1 MPTDYVTDPDLLA
14 ELNSAPPLP
23 DEDYVTDPALLAE
36 LNGPDPVPASPAPAQ
51 DYVQD
56 PEILAQL
63 EPENEFYRKAA
74 GAKTLMRTEQLRG
87 DLTKRMQDAKLFG
100 SFTSA
105 AGNDAD
111 DAIRRDEEG
120 NLDLPAMVPQGDSAV
135 MNAIKK
141 WFVDVA
147 GQKLGARLDDTGP
160 GVDKDAIRGV
170 FESFKKDNEDL
181 SDEQLFS
188 VWDDLVNRYKP
199 FDSNE
204 MFRVQSDGAIEL
216 NPMSVDILDTESAI
230 KAINES
236 GASEVAK
243 EMSIA
248 DLPNIQKRVAENK
261 AEAFE
266 AASIALGRKSFSD
279 FAQERDGFG
288 PEKLPET
295 VRAYEKEVV
304 GGEGMFKK
312 AVIVAQND
320 LFIQGFGKVAQT
332 YLGIEAM
339 ANSMLADLTGSEAA
353 AEWAAKQAG
362 RASESSQA
370 MSLISQGSV
379 DAGLVGSVLKEVP
392 SLAVQVLVTRGAG
405 MAASGTRA
413 AGAIATGTAYATAG
427 LQSAGITFAE
437 EYRAALDANMS
448 EEEAGAIARTK
459 AARAGISTAIITAA
473 FGVGK
478 LGGVEAAAAGR
489 TAAGTTLRDLWGMA
503 GEKGLKATLKS
514 PGFREFAKDTML
526 ATLGEASEEG
536 IDQMTEALIN
546 ADPDTN
552 LADAWDQAIK
562 AGLIGGVIGNV
573 VHLGASAVTRAQ
585 AIDLEMQA
593 REAGAGEVAD
603 AAREVDDILTPEERD
618 AVERED
624 GGLQP
629 IGEGETTGQEV
640 EVFATTTEAIDS
652 LRERGLT
659 NADAEIKQTDGGVEV
674 RMKEGT
680 PALGER
686 AAVKTDAGIP
696 ASTEEA
702 SPQAGQAAPQAAGSS
717 APMSIFQVTDSKTGD
732 KRIILAGDEADAIRR
747 SGLTDGSAKLV
758 TADPTGGPVDGARG
772 IVRLSEIAASEGV
785 DLTSMTREQYVDY
798 AVKNGVVLDGNAIRM
813 QPALRSQSDVSDAY
827 EAQNMQSRRAVAGA
841 KTDTAYE
848 AMTTRLKAL
857 RDVVFDT
864 GVQIKDGFIK
874 ALDHADGWVN
884 FQVRGEPGRSRVKSD
899 ETHKAYFNFGAKYAQ
914 ALTEKS
920 MKALLSALHAAG
932 YNGQVKIGESSNQM
946 TRLADQMVLH
956 GESLADSQLG
966 QQVVSDFFAQSGIVV
981 DSNIGTDT
989 KVNGKSQSY
998 SEKLAQRTKDAASA
1012 KATTTPQQTT
1022 TTTPAPEAT
1031 KEATPAASQPV
1042 EEQGGKKDTTADTDW
1057 DGKTVFIPGYDKAN
1071 AAGGFEVR
1079 VSTDPSRRPE
1089 GAAKNDTVYEV
1100 TDYTGRPAYMTATEL
1115 QDQEA
1120 TVLPTPEKKD
1130 LPTVQIIPRPKPAEV
1145 ETPTTEATKEATPEA
1160 PDSAQGVEEQGDKK
1174 DTTAV
1179 TIETPEAAEPAT
1191 TEDAIDQLLVD
1202 ANNGDMDADSRLRDL
1217 VRPARKEELPMARTA
1232 LAKLFPELVGDVPA
1246 PPIGNEFSRSV
1257 WEILHGR
1264 DETPRIDFTQ
1274 FSKRIRSAVE
1284 SAAPDSAQTVGEQG
1298 GKKDTTA
1305 VTAETPA
1312 APVTMSPGAPPLV
1325 EATSEFAKKGG
1336 RYFVRAEGGGT
1347 AYEVGS
1353 LVDAREKAQALQKAS
1368 GTPFNGEI
1376 LNAEGLAEGEIQGG
1390 QIRMFPEGPRQPT
1403 PAPKESLPADTPAS
1417 EEGAGESAYEQTGE
1431 KLKIGEM
1438 SVGDTVRFPQN
1449 PGVVYEVR
1457 NVSPARLVVVENT
1470 GDNKNLPVGQKV
1482 SSAKTK
1488 FAERVSRATEKP
1500 TPESSPPPSPETGAA
1515 TSPQGATAPAI
1526 EDYLAIEDL
1535 TEGARY
1541 AAEQTKAKA
1550 ERTGSRQYLVTRVDG
1565 YHIVED
1571 AGSDRVLAVA
1581 EPTSES
1587 SPPPS
1592 PETTDLGAG
1601 AATAPKGATAPA
1613 EEILRLAKSLDELKA
1628 PISSLNISS
1637 EEGRTLLAHM
1647 EANESFWK
1655 DTLEDAQGVY
1665 TILSEELDSRKD
1677 SAPVK
1682 EYSIKA
1688 LQETFDLTEEQAVV
1702 ADSLI
1707 RAMGIDTA
1715 KLRLSREDPKGAKLK
1730 QGTKGAAEFAK
1741 DGTIILRGL
1750 QSPDFTTAVHEL
1762 AHAARRNMDA
1772 VLTPEEVKTVEDW
1785 AQEGKGWDRKAEER
1799 WARGWE
1805 KYFTDGIAPLPKLK
1819 AIFDK
1824 IAKWMQEVYKNVQG
1838 SAIDVEISEE
1848 VRKIFDKLASRMEQT
1863 LPPEMLGKVGS
1874 EQDTAQ
1880 TPPVE
1885 PPVSENA
1892 PTPEP
1897 EPEEE
1902 TFGVTMSDFA
1912 KANNAR
1918 KRMGLPPIS
1927 PNKMGTDQQAMDE
1940 AFARLT
1946 KDPLASIKVL
1956 ARVEKESQEKDAAGK
1971 RLDIN
1976 PLNTVEIALVLIES
1990 SKREMA
1996 QAKAHRKWRAAEAAG
2011 DPTGTE
2017 AAYSEFLTA
2026 DDAMAKIGVALAL
2039 SNSAWGRTGRAMQMR
2054 LDEDYS
2060 LAGMRRKF
2068 VDHVTKGKVDENGK
2082 PDSSLT
2088 PEQERTFAKYAEE
2101 MQELEARAHA
2111 LEEARVAA
2119 EDGNEELAKKIV
2131 EQQALIEQLQKE
2143 VEVAARN
2150 GLAKTDNAARRRRL
2164 IRAKLDPL
2172 AEQARARLRE
2182 KGFGQGP
2189 TLLMQEANVPPAT
2202 VARHSE
2208 LEAKHKAGTIT
2219 PEETAEAERLVEEAA
2234 RAAGYDVKAFH
2245 AGTVSGVT
2253 TFRAL
2258 THFGSDIRQLEGLK
2272 NRRRALKEAPADA
2285 DYEVFLKIKNPKR
2298 VDDTWQ
2304 WGDRMTEALAE
2315 GHDGLVY
2322 KNYGEGFNTDEGA
2335 TFKDSYVP
2343 AAPSQIKSADP
2354 FTGVPLDQRFN
2365 PDSPSILYQDADP
2378 TGDLAA
2384 IIAARLVEEDLD
2396 LADATVEMIREFGE
2410 GIAYHVE
2417 QAYGMAKQL
2426 LADTRTGVEGE
2437 GHQSAEAILAS
2448 LGQDIDLTKQ
2458 DVWDLARAHVIAGKR
2473 GSDVLDAVTD
2483 DLQPLYEGLTRDDVA
2498 TLFTDYGKVSYPDPG
2513 EIPQTLNRLRLL
2525 ERAALKLID
2534 TAKTLAALSRGAAE
2548 VVGLMPKRT
2557 GFQRG
2562 VMDESSPEAKKQLA
2576 KIRQDEKRVRKEM
2589 REIEDKMREE
2599 GIEVPDDGRRL
2610 KTQLEATK
2618 RRMANEIEEIE
2629 QALTPPL
2636 TPRVRVTRGG
2646 VTFDE
2651 DATKLR
2657 AELERLR
2664 EDYREAFKTETTEE
2678 QKIQTA
2684 IKGLDRRIAEVE
2696 QMLKDGTPS
2705 RAKAKPVTS
2714 PEIEERRETLKE
2726 LNQKRKELRDALDGK
2741 KELSPEELAREAASK
2756 VAGRWIDKLSKAQ
2769 SDTITWSKR
2778 AEVNPMSDLIA
2789 AHIKSP
2795 VADFETQATA
2805 LGATPEQAQSLKK
2818 LAETE
2823 RSHIELVKQ
2832 ARVAKAV
2839 TPEQRAAIAEKSL
2852 DRRIAEEESML
2863 KEGILTRPKNE
2874 PITSPALEAKRNRLA
2889 ELRQRRRDL
2898 YEAAHPGETALEQ
2911 AKAATL
2917 KAIARMEEML
2927 RTGDVAAKRRE
2938 QVTPDEHLESL
2949 LAVRNALADEVAERR
2964 RALPKTPAQ
2973 ERAEVERAL
2982 RQSEATL
2989 AKLEAKLAA
2998 GDLSV
3003 KTTLPT
3009 LAASNPAVQK
3019 VRNHIK
3025 ELNKELARQRR
3036 AAKPKKDPMVVRLE
3050 RYIRDMAKRREMLKE
3065 RVRTGNTSPL
3075 RKKTEPLR
3083 QKEARDAKYAYEDA
3097 KKEFNEMVF
3106 EETLKNMGTR
3116 ERFLRNTQDIFFQ
3129 LGRMI
3134 MTSFDVGAIGRQGF
3148 LVALN
3153 NPKNVLSNF
3162 TKAFKSFSEEY
3173 AKRIENDIQN
3183 HEHYHLFTEAG
3194 LSITSWRP
3202 GFKLEQQEEE
3212 HRSRL
3217 ARNLP
3222 VIGPGVQASER
3233 SYVTYLNAIRMTYAD
3248 MLYKSMEGRGVMTDA
3263 GLKELMN
3270 HVNNMTGRGS
3280 LGKFETS
3287 AGAISDY
3294 LFSVKYWSSRL
3305 RFLGNLTWRPL
3316 DFVTGGAISK
3326 MTMKSERLAAQKI
3339 ISREYAKSA
3348 LGYAAF
3354 YSLLAI
3360 GRTFLTD
3367 DEDEPLYDIGS
3378 DPQSSDFGKLV
3389 FKNGTRV
3396 DVGAGVLQNAVFLS
3410 RAGKLIF
3417 GEGGSGFNNLG
3428 HTSGRMLRSKLS
3440 PSVGVLWNLATKE
3453 DFLGDPVY
3461 TEKELVGMYVP
3472 LSLVEFYEGM
3482 AHLGFAKGTAAGI
3495 AAFLGFG
3502 TSTYGPG
3509 TKDVDAIEDLI
3520 VGEYSPIKATSNGI
3534 LFFFDREVQPNR
3546 YMLPPEVGFTRKK

>member
-87 DLTKRMQDAKLFG
+87 DLTKRMQDAKLFP
-100 SFTSA
+100 SFASA
-105 AGNDAD
+105 ASGAAD
-111 DAIRRDEEG
+111 KSIRRSEG
-120 NLDLPAMVPQGDSAV
+120 GQLDLPAMAPTGDSAV
-135 MNAIKK
+135 MNAISG
-141 WFVDVA
+141 WAINVF
-147 GQKLGARLDDTGP
+147 GQKTGARLDDTGP

-188 VWDDLVNRYKP
+188 VWDDLVNRYRT

-320 LFIQGFGKVAQT
+320 LLIQGFGKVAQT
-332 YLGIEAM
+332 GLGIAGM
-339 ANSMLADLTGSEAA
+339 VGIKSA
-353 AEWAAKQAG
+353 AEMAG
-362 RASESSQA
+362 ESGEA

-427 LQSAGITFAE
+427 LQSAGLTFAD
-437 EYRAALDANMS
+437 EYQAALDANMS

-603 AAREVDDILTPEERD
+603 AARDAGEPVAILSPEEWAEIDAEETARILAEERASVEEAGDETGPEWISGRGLEKAAEARKTELQQKRDGEVRILTSQEMQELEGLESAMPDGADPDLATLADMYDKKVKSKKEGKPEVVETPKTEAPATASPEAAKQAGQVIPIYHGTPNPDLTLESLEPREGGTD
-618 AVERED
+618 ALGMGIYVTDDQSLAEHHGK
-624 GGLQP
+624 GGQVLS
-629 IGEGETTGQEV
+629 G
-640 EVFATTTEAIDS
+640 FATVKNTWTMGTAMNPEARSAVKQAMLDNGYTEELAEQHLDNAETNKGASIYLKGSVFTDAMRKGGYDS
-652 LRERGLT
+652 VREG
-659 NADAEIKQTDGGVEV
+659 K
-674 RMKEGT
+674 
-680 PALGER
+680 ALVLFDKSQLS
-686 AAVKTDAGIP
+686 AAPPKTDA
-696 ASTEEA
+696 STTLAPETPTGLQLLDVSGRRDLENRVEGMADEEG
-702 SPQAGQAAPQAAGSS
+702 PY
-717 APMSIFQVTDSKTGD
+717 SKTRGRLERLKKTHSEIRKELLD
-732 KRIILAGDEADAIRR
+732 DELTPGEKRSLELELAETENSLRRLAGEPEIDISGVTPEAQ
-747 SGLTDGSAKLV
+747 AK
-758 TADPTGGPVDGARG
+758 
-772 IVRLSEIAASEGV
+772 
-785 DLTSMTREQYVDY
+785 
-798 AVKNGVVLDGNAIRM
+798 
-813 QPALRSQSDVSDAY
+813 SDAY
-827 EAQNMQSRRAVAGA
+827 KAKRVAEIQA
-841 KTDTAYE
+841 KLDKGQGITVQDRKDWGIAGQD
-848 AMTTRLKAL
+848 ADALPTT
-857 RDVVFDT
+857 
-864 GVQIKDGFIK
+864 
-874 ALDHADGWVN
+874 
-884 FQVRGEPGRSRVKSD
+884 
-899 ETHKAYFNFGAKYAQ
+899 
-914 ALTEKS
+914 
-920 MKALLSALHAAG
+920 
-932 YNGQVKIGESSNQM
+932 
-946 TRLADQMVLH
+946 
-956 GESLADSQLG
+956 
-966 QQVVSDFFAQSGIVV
+966 
-981 DSNIGTDT
+981 
-989 KVNGKSQSY
+989 
-998 SEKLAQRTKDAASA
+998 
-1012 KATTTPQQTT
+1012 
-1022 TTTPAPEAT
+1022 EAT

-1145 ETPTTEATKEATPEA
+1145 ETPTTEATKEGTPEA
-1160 PDSAQGVEEQGDKK
+1160 PDSAQTVEGQGDEK
-1174 DTTAV
+1174 DTTGV
-1179 TIETPEAAEPAT
+1179 TEG
-1191 TEDAIDQLLVD
+1191 VD
-1202 ANNGDMDADSRLRDL
+1202 AGDDVATIKQDEPSTDKGDTGERSTGAAQGDRQQASSDAQR
-1217 VRPARKEELPMARTA
+1217 A
-1232 LAKLFPELVGDVPA
+1232 LLGSESKPSEGVGQR
-1246 PPIGNEFSRSV
+1246 E
-1257 WEILHGR
+1257 
-1264 DETPRIDFTQ
+1264 
-1274 FSKRIRSAVE
+1274 
-1284 SAAPDSAQTVGEQG
+1284 
-1298 GKKDTTA
+1298 
-1305 VTAETPA
+1305 
-1312 APVTMSPGAPPLV
+1312 
-1325 EATSEFAKKGG
+1325 
-1336 RYFVRAEGGGT
+1336 
-1347 AYEVGS
+1347 
-1353 LVDAREKAQALQKAS
+1353 VDAREGAARTLQAGGGD
-1368 GTPFNGEI
+1368 GTKLGRGNMGDQGGGGLGADRDVGGTVQEARQARKQVRDEALETAKGAWEDI
-1376 LNAEGLAEGEIQGG
+1376 LNAGKGELPYRSGGGKYLVSQSAKPGVMLQITRTNAEGDPIGDEEIRTEEDFNRVLADQEYIDAALLRVRPDVG
-1390 QIRMFPEGPRQPT
+1390 QAVGMASSIPKAEVPYHYQYRLRLRDVAPGTAPKGFISSSGRDVTYDRPLTKQELYDFEMEPVGAVKA
-1403 PAPKESLPADTPAS
+1403 PAPKESLPTDTPAP
-1417 EEGAGESAYEQTGE
+1417 EEGAGGVRKAGVAQWFPATKVLPSDQRDELNLQRKLGDLFALKDRLGELKTEKAKSKLLRDNGGWKSEAEIDAAVDFHRGLLKDLGVTVAPEPPPSAPDSETSQETPTTSFPDKSGAMRTIKFPNDLSSWE
-1431 KLKIGEM
+1431 RGKKWAKDNLKTWSGT
-1438 SVGDTVRFPQN
+1438 VGFAKD
-1449 PGVVYEVR
+1449 
-1457 NVSPARLVVVENT
+1457 VSPEF
-1470 GDNKNLPVGQKV
+1470 DK
-1482 SSAKTK
+1482 
-1488 FAERVSRATEKP
+1488 AESMRQRATGKIKDLLFGKTSASRPSRDLQFWVGVHDAAQQVTKAESDKKAAP
-1500 TPESSPPPSPETGAA
+1500 TPESPPPSSQETGAA

-1587 SPPPS
+1587 PPPAS
-1592 PETTDLGAG
+1592 PEPTQ
-1601 AATAPKGATAPA
+1601 P
-1613 EEILRLAKSLDELKA
+1613 
-1628 PISSLNISS
+1628 
-1637 EEGRTLLAHM
+1637 
-1647 EANESFWK
+1647 
-1655 DTLEDAQGVY
+1655 
-1665 TILSEELDSRKD
+1665 
-1677 SAPVK
+1677 PVK
-1682 EYSIKA
+1682 EYSLKA

-1880 TPPVE
+1880 TPPVG

-1892 PTPEP
+1892 PTAEP

-2026 DDAMAKIGVALAL
+2026 DEAMAKIGVALAL

-2082 PDSSLT
+2082 KDSSLT

-2164 IRAKLDPL
+2164 MHAKLDPP
-2172 AEQARARLRE
+2172 AEAARARLRE

-2189 TLLMQEANVPPAT
+2189 TLLMQ
-2202 VARHSE
+2202 
-2208 LEAKHKAGTIT
+2208 
-2219 PEETAEAERLVEEAA
+2219 
-2234 RAAGYDVKAFH
+2234 
-2245 AGTVSGVT
+2245 
-2253 TFRAL
+2253 
-2258 THFGSDIRQLEGLK
+2258 
-2272 NRRRALKEAPADA
+2272 DA
-2285 DYEVFLKIKNPKR
+2285 DV
-2298 VDDTWQ
+2298 
-2304 WGDRMTEALAE
+2304 
-2315 GHDGLVY
+2315 
-2322 KNYGEGFNTDEGA
+2322 
-2335 TFKDSYVP
+2335 
-2343 AAPSQIKSADP
+2343 
-2354 FTGVPLDQRFN
+2354 
-2365 PDSPSILYQDADP
+2365 LYQDADP

-2410 GIAYHVE
+2410 GIADHVE

-2684 IKGLDRRIAEVE
+2684 IKGLDRRIAEVK
-2696 QMLKDGTPS
+2696 QMLNDGTPS
-2705 RAKAKPVTS
+2705 RAKAEPVTS

-2769 SDTITWSKR
+2769 SDTITWPKR

-2795 VADFETQATA
+2795 VADFEAQAAA

-2898 YEAAHPGETALEQ
+2898 YEAAHPGETALAQ
-2911 AKAATL
+2911 ATAATL
-2917 KAIARMEEML
+2917 RAIARMGEML
-2927 RTGDVAAKRRE
+2927 RTGDVAARRRE

-2949 LAVRNALADEVAERR
+2949 LEVRNALADEVAERR

-3025 ELNKELARQRR
+3025 ELNKELDRQRR
-3036 AAKPKKDPMVVRLE
+3036 EAKVGPYSMVVRLE

-3248 MLYKSMEGRGVMTDA
+3248 MLYKSMEGRGVMTEA

-3270 HVNNMTGRGS
+3270 HINNMTGRGS

-3453 DFLGDPVY
+3453 VFLGDPVY

-3482 AHLGFAKGTAAGI
+3482 AHLGFAKGTAAGV